1 MPQIEY
7 EKHIVGLMIELYC
20 RRKHNT
26 SKNQL
31 CEECSKLKLFCH
43 IKLQKCPFGDNK
55 GACSDCEIHC
65 YRNTPERE
73 KIREIMRF
81 SGPRMMLYYPKDSL
95 LHIIKRKRKYVG

>member
-20 RRKHNT
+20 RRKHHT

-31 CEECSKLKLFCH
+31 CKECSELKLFCH
-43 IKLQKCPFGDNK
+43 LKLQKCPFGDNK
-55 GACSDCEIHC
+55 GACSDCKIHC

-73 KIREIMRF
+73 KIREIMRL

-95 LHIIKRKRKYVG
+95 LHIIKRKRKR